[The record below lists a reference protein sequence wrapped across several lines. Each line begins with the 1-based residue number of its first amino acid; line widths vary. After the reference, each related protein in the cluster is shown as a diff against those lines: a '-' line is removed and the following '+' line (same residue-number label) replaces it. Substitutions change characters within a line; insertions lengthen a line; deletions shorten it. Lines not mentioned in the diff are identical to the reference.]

1 MDWTVEYPTDTVSL
15 YVHKDNTVTVSEDEA
30 WLPGVYESRE
40 AALAALNVDP
50 DKLYALAQRRTVI
63 TAQELA

>member
-1 MDWTVEYPTDTVSL
+1 MNWTAEYPTDNVSL
-15 YVHKDNTVTVSEDEA
+15 YVFQNGTVTVSEDKV